1 MAVKLNNIVD
11 TRLTAELN
19 SSGELNKYLGEG
31 WVLIL
36 SYVKHL
42 SDTQQPCFVV
52 AWQDDGPPIFP
63 EILDEWEQ
71 REMWRQRNR

>member
-1 MAVKLNNIVD
+1 MAVKLANID
-11 TRLTAELN
+11 ETRLTAELT
-19 SSGELNKYLGEG
+19 SSGELNKYLSEG

-42 SDTQQPCFVV
+42 SDTQQPRFVV
-52 AWQDDGPPIFP
+52 AWQDDTPPVFP

-71 REMWRQRNR
+71 RELWRQTNR